1 MLVMVCG
8 SVNVVESESEKVKRE
23 FSKNGCHVLCI
34 QDALLS
40 SSYMP
45 LFHSFVFLSSKDFLA
60 CTILSSFLPQ
70 DSHGLLKLGS

>member
-1 MLVMVCG
+1 MLVTVCG

-23 FSKNGCHVLCI
+23 SSKNGCHVLCI

-45 LFHSFVFLSSKDFLA
+45 LFHSFVFF
-60 CTILSSFLPQ
+60 ILK
-70 DSHGLLKLGS
+70 GLLGLYHTEFIPSTRQSWTS